1 MQADQFV
8 SLDTIMI
15 MAIGLFA
22 FIFDTI
28 GGIFFTMYDARTRL
42 AQDVVL
48 QVKSYFKEVVFDTII
63 PRNVR
68 LSEAP
73 SHGLPICKY
82 DPDCIGARSY
92 AKLAEEV
99 IRRG

>member
-1 MQADQFV
+1 MLQTVKKVQKSINTNLKID
-8 SLDTIMI
+8 
-15 MAIGLFA
+15 
-22 FIFDTI
+22 
-28 GGIFFTMYDARTRL
+28 GIFFTMYDARTRL

-48 QVKSYFKEVVFDTII
+48 QVKSYFKEIVFNTII

-82 DPDCIGARSY
+82 DPECIGAKSY
-92 AKLAEEV
+92 EKLAEEV
-99 IRRG
+99 MHRG